1 MTRICV
7 FTKAHVGWNA
17 DHHCIRD
24 ALGRPPDDGHTHGT
38 AGGAARFPTFPY
50 PQRHLLVAITRTRDG
65 QSLVFKGSLSQAL
78 YAHIAPK
85 TAPTCRVLWGW
96 GLDTLGYPIMCF
108 H

>member
-65 QSLVFKGSLSQAL
+65 QSLVF
-78 YAHIAPK
+78 
-85 TAPTCRVLWGW
+85 
-96 GLDTLGYPIMCF
+96 
-108 H
+108 